1 MQELRPYQ
9 VEALDRLRAGWKL
22 NPILVIP
29 AGGGK
34 TTVAAHLILSAVAK
48 CHRVLFLAHRK
59 ELIEQARDRLAQH
72 GVTAGIIMAGFKP
85 DPLLPVQVASVQTII
100 NRDRPPADL
109 IVVDEAHHSRAIT
122 WQAFIAGYPD
132 ACRIGLTATPFRLDG
147 KGLGSAGFGAI
158 VAISSPEKLIADGYL
173 MRPRVFV
180 APEPPDLADLPTVH
194 GDYHRGQ
201 LAVRMDR
208 PKLIGDVVENWHLQ
222 ADGRRTIVFAS
233 SVEHSRHLVLA
244 FDGVRAEHLDAS
256 TPKDERTAILDR
268 FRAGETTVACNYG
281 ILTEGVD
288 IPDAAVCVLARP
300 TKSLALYLQM
310 TGRILRPAAGKELPV
325 LLDHAGCV
333 DRHGLPTDECSYSL
347 EDGVTKASSGITSIK
362 VCQNCFAVV
371 PSSCR
376 ICPECG
382 VAFATAER
390 EEPETEDAVLVE
402 MDQADRPQ
410 RVYEALVKRAS
421 MNGYKIGWARWKFKD
436 RFGEWPRFYRIERT
450 HYRPIET
457 MTVEGIARIFGEDLF
472 RDTIGVPP
480 WMATWRQLADFAA
493 WVRKQGTSVDS

>member
-1 MQELRPYQ
+1 MLLTSSDMVLRFIHVAWVGVDSVEIQEQTGDGTFGGLCPDGY
-9 VEALDRLRAGWKL
+9 VYNLEIENSRAY
-22 NPILVIP
+22 I
-29 AGGGK
+29 A
-34 TTVAAHLILSAVAK
+34 
-48 CHRVLFLAHRK
+48 
-59 ELIEQARDRLAQH
+59 D
-72 GVTAGIIMAGFKP
+72 GF
-85 DPLLPVQVASVQTII
+85 
-100 NRDRPPADL
+100 
-109 IVVDEAHHSRAIT
+109 VVHNCHHSRAIT

-256 TPKDERTAILDR
+256 TPKDERTAILNR
-268 FRAGETTVACNYG
+268 FRAGETIVVSNYG

-333 DRHGLPTDECSYSL
+333 DRHGLPTDECAYSL
-347 EDGVTKASSGITSIK
+347 EDGVTKASSGIPSIK

-421 MNGYKIGWARWKFKD
+421 MNGYKIGWARWKYKD
-436 RFGEWPRFYRIERT
+436 RFGEWPRFYHIERL

-457 MTVEGIARIFGEDLF
+457 MTAEGIARIFGEDLF

-493 WVRKQGTSVDS
+493 WIRKQGTSVDS